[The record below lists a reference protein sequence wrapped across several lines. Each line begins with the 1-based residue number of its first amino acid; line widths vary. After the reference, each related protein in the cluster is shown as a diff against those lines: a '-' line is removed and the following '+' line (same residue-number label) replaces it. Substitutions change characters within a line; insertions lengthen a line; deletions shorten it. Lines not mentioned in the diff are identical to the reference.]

1 MLHRL
6 QVEAYLSRALGLT
19 VKDGLVDRTRMTQ
32 NKELG
37 NRGAFKGGVAGVHE
51 LKVTPGERAG

>member
-1 MLHRL
+1 M
-6 QVEAYLSRALGLT
+6 
-19 VKDGLVDRTRMTQ
+19 KDGLVDRTRMTQ